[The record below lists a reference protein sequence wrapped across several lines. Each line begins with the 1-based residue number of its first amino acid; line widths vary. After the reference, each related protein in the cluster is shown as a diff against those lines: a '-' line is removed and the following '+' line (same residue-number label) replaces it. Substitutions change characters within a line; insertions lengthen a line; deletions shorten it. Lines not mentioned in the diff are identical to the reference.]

1 MITERPDMG
10 EWLHPALLLMLG
22 ALPLAVLQGRQ
33 RQVWQLV
40 LPLLVLAAVV
50 ALPAGLTIRLEL
62 AGLELVPLRVDKLSL
77 AFAYVFALIIFIG
90 NVFALQVDDGAQ
102 HVAAAFYAA
111 SGLGAVFAG
120 DLITLYVFW
129 EIMMIASVWLI
140 WRRRRQAA
148 YEAGFRYLIIHALGG
163 MLLLAGIIAYWL
175 HTGSLAFEALDGGG
189 PAFYLILVAFL
200 INAAAPP
207 LHAWLPDAYPEATV
221 TGTVFLSAFTT
232 KTAVYVLARGFP
244 GTELLVWLGVFMT
257 LYGVIYAF
265 LVNDIRR
272 LLSYHIISQVGYMVA
287 GVGLGSA
294 LAISGTTAHA
304 FTHILYKALLLMGA
318 GAVLQMTGRSRLTEL
333 GGLYR
338 TMPVTF
344 LLYMV
349 GGLSIS
355 AFPLFSGFV
364 SKTMIIEAAAV
375 EGRGVIFLLM
385 TLAGVG
391 TFMSTTLKLPWYT
404 FMGQDSGLR
413 PPEAPLNMR
422 IAMGIAALLCFVIG
436 IAPGWLYAILPY
448 PVEYQAY
455 TAGHLIKEMQLLLF
469 TGLGF
474 FLLVGVLGGKNKIS
488 LDLDWFYRV
497 PGKRALDRL
506 GGGVRRVDAAA
517 RQAFM
522 ARFQALEGW
531 ATHLRLSGWPLRS
544 WPTGSMALWTA
555 VVLALLLV
563 FGLGR

>member
-1 MITERPDMG
+1 MTG
-10 EWLHPALLLMLG
+10 AWLHPALLLAFG
-22 ALPLAVLQGRQ
+22 ALPLAVLQGRA
-33 RQVWQLV
+33 RQVWQLA
-40 LPLLVLAAVV
+40 LPLLTLLVV
-50 ALPAGLTIRLEL
+50 IGLESGTQTTLKM
-62 AGLELVPLRVDKLSL
+62 AGLELMPLRVDGLSL
-77 AFAYVFALIIFIG
+77 VFAYIFALILFIG
-90 NVFALQVDDGAQ
+90 NIFALQVDDAAQ
-102 HVAAAFYAA
+102 HVAATLYAA
-111 SGLGAVFAG
+111 SALGAVLAG
-120 DLITLYVFW
+120 DLVTLYVFW
-129 EIMMIASVWLI
+129 EIMVVASVWLI

-148 YEAGFRYLIIHALGG
+148 YDAGFRYLMIHALGG
-163 MLLLAGIIAYWL
+163 MLLFAGVIAYYL
-175 HTGSLAFEALDGGG
+175 HTGSLAFEPFENAGV
-189 PAFYLILVAFL
+189 AFYLILAAFL

-244 GTELLVWLGVFMT
+244 GTEFLVWLGVGMT
-257 LYGVIYAF
+257 LYGVTYAF

-272 LLSYHIISQVGYMVA
+272 LLSYHIMSQVGYMVA
-287 GVGLGSA
+287 GVGIGST
-294 LAISGTTAHA
+294 LAISGTAAHA

-338 TMPVTF
+338 SMPITF

-375 EGRGVIFLLM
+375 DGRGVVFLLM
-385 TLAGVG
+385 MLAGVG
-391 TFMSTTLKLPWYT
+391 TFMSTTLKLPYFT
-404 FMGQDSGLR
+404 FLGRDAGLR

-422 IAMGIAALLCFVIG
+422 VAMGIAALLCFLIG
-436 IAPGWLYAILPY
+436 IVPGPLYAILPY
-448 PVEYQAY
+448 AVDYDAY
-455 TAGHLIKEMQLLLF
+455 TASHLLKEMQLLLF

-474 FLLVGVLGGKNKIS
+474 FLFIGMLGGKDKIS

-497 PGKRALDRL
+497 PGM
-506 GGGVRRVDAAA
+506 RVLRAA
-517 RQAFM
+517 RDRYSTINAELRGTFM
-522 ARFQALEGW
+522 TGFRHVEQRASDMR
-531 ATHLRLSGWPLRS
+531 TSGWPLRS

-555 VVLALLLV
+555 IVLALLLV
-563 FGLGR
+563 FGFGR

>member
-1 MITERPDMG
+1 MLA
-10 EWLHPALLLMLG
+10 EWLHPALVLAFG
-22 ALPLAVLQGRQ
+22 ALPLAVLQGRA
-33 RQVWQLV
+33 RQVWQLA
-40 LPLLVLAAVV
+40 LPLLVLLLV
-50 ALPAGLTIRLEL
+50 AGLEDGARVTLEL
-62 AGLELVPLRVDKLSL
+62 AGLELVPLRADGLSL
-77 AFAYVFALIIFIG
+77 VFAWIFALILVIG
-90 NVFALQVDDGAQ
+90 NIFALQVDDGAQ
-102 HVAAAFYAA
+102 HVAATLYAA
-111 SGLGAVFAG
+111 SGLGAVLAG

-129 EIMMIASVWLI
+129 EVMMIASVWLI

-148 YEAGFRYLIIHALGG
+148 YNAGFRYLIVHALGG
-163 MLLLAGIIAYWL
+163 MLLLVGIIAHWQG
-175 HTGSLAFEALDGGG
+175 TGSLAFDAFTAGGA
-189 PAFYLILVAFL
+189 AFWLILAAFL

-257 LYGVIYAF
+257 LYGVTYAF

-272 LLSYHIISQVGYMVA
+272 LLSYHIMSQVGYMVA

-294 LAISGTTAHA
+294 LAISGTAAHA

-318 GAVLQMTGRSRLTEL
+318 GAVLQMTGRSKLTEL

-338 TMPVTF
+338 YMPVTF

-375 EGRGVIFLLM
+375 DGRGVVFLLM

-404 FMGQDSGLR
+404 FLGHDSGLR
-413 PPEAPLNMR
+413 PTEAPLNMR
-422 IAMGIAALLCFVIG
+422 LAMGIAALLCFLIG
-436 IAPGWLYAILPY
+436 IMPGWLYAILPY
-448 PVEYQAY
+448 PVDYNAY
-455 TAGHLIKEMQLLLF
+455 TASHLLKEMQLLLF
-469 TGLGF
+469 TGLAF
-474 FLLVGVLGGKNKIS
+474 FLLLGVLGGKDKLS

-497 PGKRALDRL
+497 PGWRALAGIRNGLAAID
-506 GGGVRRVDAAA
+506 GGA
-517 RQAFM
+517 RAAFM
-522 ARFQALEGW
+522 RRFHAAEAW
-531 ATHLRLSGWPLRS
+531 ATHLRLSDWPLRS
-544 WPTGSMALWTA
+544 WPIGSMAIWTA
-555 VVLALLLV
+555 VVLALLLLA
-563 FGLGR
+563 GLGR

>member
-1 MITERPDMG
+1 
-10 EWLHPALLLMLG
+10 
-22 ALPLAVLQGRQ
+22 
-33 RQVWQLV
+33 
-40 LPLLVLAAVV
+40 
-50 ALPAGLTIRLEL
+50 
-62 AGLELVPLRVDKLSL
+62 
-77 AFAYVFALIIFIG
+77 
-90 NVFALQVDDGAQ
+90 
-102 HVAAAFYAA
+102 
-111 SGLGAVFAG
+111 
-120 DLITLYVFW
+120 
-129 EIMMIASVWLI
+129 
-140 WRRRRQAA
+140 
-148 YEAGFRYLIIHALGG
+148 
-163 MLLLAGIIAYWL
+163 
-175 HTGSLAFEALDGGG
+175 
-189 PAFYLILVAFL
+189 
-200 INAAAPP
+200 
-207 LHAWLPDAYPEATV
+207 
-221 TGTVFLSAFTT
+221 
-232 KTAVYVLARGFP
+232 VLARGFP
-244 GTELLVWLGVFMT
+244 GTEFLVWLGVGMT
-257 LYGVIYAF
+257 LYGVTYAF

-344 LLYMV
+344 VLYMI

-375 EGRGVIFLLM
+375 QGRGAIFLLM

-404 FMGQDSGLR
+404 FMGRDSGLR

-422 IAMGIAALLCFVIG
+422 VAMSIAALLCFVIG
-436 IAPGWLYAILPY
+436 IVPEWLYSILPH
-448 PVEYQAY
+448 PVDYQAY

-474 FLLVGVLGGKNKIS
+474 FLLVGVLGGKDKIS

-497 PGKRALDRL
+497 PGRHALERL
-506 GGGVRRVDAAA
+506 SAVIRGLDSGA

-522 ARFQALEGW
+522 ARFQALERR
-531 ATHLRLSGWPLRS
+531 ATHLRLSGWPLKS

>member
-1 MITERPDMG
+1 MA

-22 ALPLAVLQGRQ
+22 ALPLGVLQGRQ
-33 RQVWQLV
+33 RQVWQLA
-40 LPLLVLAAVV
+40 LPLLVLMLVV
-50 ALPAGLTIRLEL
+50 ALPDGARVTLNFAGVELT
-62 AGLELVPLRVDKLSL
+62 PLRADGLSL
-77 AFAYVFALIIFIG
+77 VFAYIFALILFIG
-90 NVFALQVDDGAQ
+90 NIFALQVDDGAQ
-102 HVAAAFYAA
+102 HVAATLYAA
-111 SGLGAVFAG
+111 SGLGAVLAG

-129 EIMMIASVWLI
+129 EIMMISSVWLI
-140 WRRRRQAA
+140 WRRRRQSA
-148 YEAGFRYLIIHALGG
+148 YDAGFRYLIIHALGG

-175 HTGSLAFEALDGGG
+175 HTGSLAFEPLQGGG
-189 PAFYLILVAFL
+189 PAFWLILAAFL

-207 LHAWLPDAYPEATV
+207 LHAWLPDAYPEASV

-244 GTELLVWLGVFMT
+244 GTELLIWLGVLMT
-257 LYGVIYAF
+257 LYGVTYAF

-272 LLSYHIISQVGYMVA
+272 LLAYHIVSQVGYMVA

-294 LAISGTTAHA
+294 LAISGTAAHA

-338 TMPVTF
+338 SMPITF

-375 EGRGVIFLLM
+375 DGRAVVFLLM

-404 FMGQDSGLR
+404 FMGRDAGLR
-413 PPEAPLNMR
+413 PTEAPLNMR
-422 IAMGIAALLCFVIG
+422 VAMGIAALLCFVIG
-436 IAPGWLYAILPY
+436 VMPGWLYSILPY
-448 PVEYQAY
+448 PVDYNAY
-455 TAGHLIKEMQLLLF
+455 TASHLIKEMELLLF
-469 TGLGF
+469 TGLAF
-474 FLLVGVLGGKNKIS
+474 FLLLGVLGGKDKLS

-497 PGKRALDRL
+497 PGRHAVMALRAAIVAIDRRL
-506 GGGVRRVDAAA
+506 RG
-517 RQAFM
+517 AFM
-522 ARFQALEGW
+522 AKLRRAEAA

-555 VVLALLLV
+555 LVLATLLV

>member
-1 MITERPDMG
+1 MVEG
-10 EWLHPALLLMLG
+10 LHLHPAFLLMLG
-22 ALPLAVLQGRQ
+22 ALPLAVLQGRS
-33 RQVWQLV
+33 RQLWQLI
-40 LPLLVLAAVV
+40 LPLLVLGAVI
-50 ALPAGLTIRLEL
+50 ALPPDTTIRMQLVGLEL
-62 AGLELVPLRVDKLSL
+62 APLRVDKLSL
-77 AFAYVFALIIFIG
+77 VFGYVFALIILIG
-90 NVFALQVDDGAQ
+90 NCFALKVDDGAQ

-111 SGLGAVFAG
+111 AGLGAVFAG

-129 EIMMIASVWLI
+129 EIMMVASVWLI

-148 YEAGFRYLIIHALGG
+148 YDAGFRYLVIHALGG

-175 HTGSLAFEALDGGG
+175 HTGSLAFEALEGGG
-189 PAFYLILVAFL
+189 AAFYLILVAFL

-207 LHAWLPDAYPEATV
+207 LHAWLPDAYPQATV

-265 LVNDIRR
+265 LVNDIRQ

-287 GVGLGSA
+287 GVGIGTT
-294 LAISGTTAHA
+294 LAISGTAAHA

-338 TMPVTF
+338 SMPVTF

-364 SKTMIIEAAAV
+364 SKTMIIEAAAAD
-375 EGRGVIFLLM
+375 GRGLIFLLM

-404 FMGQDSGLR
+404 FMGRDAGLR
-413 PPEAPLNMR
+413 PAEAPLNMR
-422 IAMGIAALLCFVIG
+422 IAMGIAALFCFVIG
-436 IAPGWLYAILPY
+436 IVPEWLYAILPY
-448 PVEYQAY
+448 PVDYEAY

-474 FLLVGVLGGKNKIS
+474 FLFLHWLGGKDKIS

-497 PGKRALDRL
+497 PG
-506 GGGVRRVDAAA
+506 
-517 RQAFM
+517 RQALASVGDAIGRIDRGAREAFM
-522 ARFQALEGW
+522 MRFRRAEDR

-544 WPTGSMALWTA
+544 WPTGSMAFWTA
-555 VVLALLLV
+555 IVLAMLLA
-563 FGLGR
+563 FGMGE

>member
-1 MITERPDMG
+1 MA

-22 ALPLAVLQGRQ
+22 ALPLGVLQGRS
-33 RQVWQLV
+33 RQVWQLA
-40 LPLLVLAAVV
+40 LPLIVLLLVI
-50 ALPAGLTIRLEL
+50 ALPDGARVDLHFAGVELT
-62 AGLELVPLRVDKLSL
+62 PLRADGLSL
-77 AFAYVFALIIFIG
+77 VFAYIFALILFIG
-90 NVFALQVDDGAQ
+90 NIFALQVDDGAQ
-102 HVAAAFYAA
+102 HVAATLYAA
-111 SGLGAVFAG
+111 SGLGAVLAG

-129 EIMMIASVWLI
+129 EIMMISSVWLI

-148 YEAGFRYLIIHALGG
+148 YDAGFRYLIIHALGG

-175 HTGSLAFEALDGGG
+175 HTGSLAFEPLQGGG
-189 PAFYLILVAFL
+189 PAFWLILAAFL

-244 GTELLVWLGVFMT
+244 GTELLVWLGVLMT
-257 LYGVIYAF
+257 LYGVTYAF

-272 LLSYHIISQVGYMVA
+272 LLAYHIVSQVGYMVA

-294 LAISGTTAHA
+294 LAISGTAAHA

-338 TMPVTF
+338 SMPITF

-375 EGRGVIFLLM
+375 EGRAVVFLLM

-404 FMGQDSGLR
+404 FMGRDAGLR

-436 IAPGWLYAILPY
+436 ILPGWLYAILPY
-448 PVEYQAY
+448 PVDYNAY
-455 TAGHLIKEMQLLLF
+455 TASHLIKEMELLLF
-469 TGLGF
+469 TGLAF
-474 FLLVGVLGGKNKIS
+474 FLLLGMLGGKDKLS

-497 PGKRALDRL
+497 PG
-506 GGGVRRVDAAA
+506 
-517 RQAFM
+517 RQAVLALRHWIVSADGTARGAFM
-522 ARFQALEGW
+522 RVFRQAEDA

-555 VVLALLLV
+555 IVLAMLLV